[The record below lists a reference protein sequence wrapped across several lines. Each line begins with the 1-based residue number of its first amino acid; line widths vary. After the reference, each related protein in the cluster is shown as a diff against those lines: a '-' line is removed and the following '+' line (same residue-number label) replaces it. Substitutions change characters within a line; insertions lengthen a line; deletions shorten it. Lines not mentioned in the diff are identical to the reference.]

1 MPKVGKKK
9 FPYNSKGIAAA
20 QAESKATGQEMEVGE
35 GVNVARDAALSKSEK
50 KDDKK
55 SKKPAAK
62 KKAGK
67 GFPFFAKKAN
77 PFAKKVNP
85 FAKKGG

>member
-20 QAESKATGQEMEVGE
+20 QAESKATGEEMEVGE
-35 GVNVARDAALSKSEK
+35 GVNVARDAAMSKSDK

-55 SKKPAAK
+55 GKKSAK
-62 KKAGK
+62 K
-67 GFPFFAKKAN
+67 
-77 PFAKKVNP
+77 NP
-85 FAKKGG
+85 FAKKGS

>member
-20 QAESKATGQEMEVGE
+20 QAESKATGEEMEVGE

-55 SKKPAAK
+55 DSKKGKKSAK
-62 KKAGK
+62 K
-67 GFPFFAKKAN
+67 
-77 PFAKKVNP
+77 NP
-85 FAKKGG
+85 FAKKGGY

>member
-35 GVNVARDAALSKSEK
+35 GVNVARDAALSKSNDKEDK
-50 KDDKK
+50 KDSKKGKK
-55 SKKPAAK
+55 SAK
-62 KKAGK
+62 K
-67 GFPFFAKKAN
+67 
-77 PFAKKVNP
+77 NP
-85 FAKKGG
+85 FAKKGGY

>member
-20 QAESKATGQEMEVGE
+20 QAESKASGEEMEVGE
-35 GVNVARDAALSKSEK
+35 GVNVSRDAALSKSDK

-55 SKKPAAK
+55 DSKKGKKSAK
-62 KKAGK
+62 K
-67 GFPFFAKKAN
+67 
-77 PFAKKVNP
+77 NP
-85 FAKKGG
+85 FAKKGGY

>member
-20 QAESKATGQEMEVGE
+20 QAESKATGEEMEVGE
-35 GVNVARDAALSKSEK
+35 GVNVARDAAMSKSDK

-55 SKKPAAK
+55 DSKKDKKSAK
-62 KKAGK
+62 K
-67 GFPFFAKKAN
+67 
-77 PFAKKVNP
+77 NP
-85 FAKKGG
+85 FAKKGGY

>member
-20 QAESKATGQEMEVGE
+20 QAESKATGEEMEVGE
-35 GVNVARDAALSKSEK
+35 GVNVARDAALSKSDK

-55 SKKPAAK
+55 DSKKGK
-62 KKAGK
+62 KSD
-67 GFPFFAKKAN
+67 KK
-77 PFAKKVNP
+77 NP
-85 FAKKGG
+85 FAKKGGY

>member
-20 QAESKATGQEMEVGE
+20 QAESKATGQDMVVGE
-35 GVNVARDAALSKSEK
+35 GVNVSRDAALSKSNDGEK

-55 SKKPAAK
+55 DSKKGKKSAK
-62 KKAGK
+62 K
-67 GFPFFAKKAN
+67 
-77 PFAKKVNP
+77 NP
-85 FAKKGG
+85 FAKKGGY

>member
-50 KDDKK
+50 KEDKK
-55 SKKPAAK
+55 DSKKGKKSAK
-62 KKAGK
+62 K
-67 GFPFFAKKAN
+67 
-77 PFAKKVNP
+77 NP
-85 FAKKGG
+85 FAKKGGY

>member
-1 MPKVGKKK
+1 MPKVGKKR

-20 QAESKATGQEMEVGE
+20 QAESKATGEEMEVGE

-55 SKKPAAK
+55 DSKKGKKSAK
-62 KKAGK
+62 K
-67 GFPFFAKKAN
+67 
-77 PFAKKVNP
+77 NP
-85 FAKKGG
+85 FAKKGGY

>member
-50 KDDKK
+50 KEDKKDSKKDKK
-55 SKKPAAK
+55 SAK
-62 KKAGK
+62 K
-67 GFPFFAKKAN
+67 
-77 PFAKKVNP
+77 NP
-85 FAKKGG
+85 FAKKGGY

>member
-20 QAESKATGQEMEVGE
+20 QAESKATGEEMEVGE
-35 GVNVARDAALSKSEK
+35 GVNVSRDAALSKSDK

-55 SKKPAAK
+55 DSKKGKKSAK
-62 KKAGK
+62 K
-67 GFPFFAKKAN
+67 
-77 PFAKKVNP
+77 NP
-85 FAKKGG
+85 FAKKGGY

>member
-1 MPKVGKKK
+1 MPKVGKKR

-20 QAESKATGQEMEVGE
+20 QAESKATGEEMEVGE

-55 SKKPAAK
+55 DSKKSKKSAK
-62 KKAGK
+62 K
-67 GFPFFAKKAN
+67 
-77 PFAKKVNP
+77 NP
-85 FAKKGG
+85 FAKKGGY

>member
-1 MPKVGKKK
+1 MPKVGKKR

-20 QAESKATGQEMEVGE
+20 QAESKATGEDMEVGE

-55 SKKPAAK
+55 DSKKGKKSAK
-62 KKAGK
+62 K
-67 GFPFFAKKAN
+67 
-77 PFAKKVNP
+77 NP
-85 FAKKGG
+85 FAKKGGY

>member
-20 QAESKATGQEMEVGE
+20 QAESKATGEEMEVGE

-55 SKKPAAK
+55 GKKSAK
-62 KKAGK
+62 K
-67 GFPFFAKKAN
+67 
-77 PFAKKVNP
+77 NP
-85 FAKKGG
+85 FAKKGGY

>member
-20 QAESKATGQEMEVGE
+20 QAESKATGEEMEVGE
-35 GVNVARDAALSKSEK
+35 GVNVARDAAMSKSDK

-55 SKKPAAK
+55 DSKKGKKSAK
-62 KKAGK
+62 K
-67 GFPFFAKKAN
+67 
-77 PFAKKVNP
+77 NP
-85 FAKKGG
+85 FAKKGGY

>member
-55 SKKPAAK
+55 DSKKGKKSAK
-62 KKAGK
+62 K
-67 GFPFFAKKAN
+67 
-77 PFAKKVNP
+77 NP
-85 FAKKGG
+85 FAKKGGY

>member
-20 QAESKATGQEMEVGE
+20 QAESKATGEEMEVGE
-35 GVNVARDAALSKSEK
+35 GVNVSRDAALSESDK

-55 SKKPAAK
+55 GSKKGKKSAK
-62 KKAGK
+62 K
-67 GFPFFAKKAN
+67 
-77 PFAKKVNP
+77 NP
-85 FAKKGG
+85 FAKKGGY

>member
-20 QAESKATGQEMEVGE
+20 QAESKATGEEMEVGE
-35 GVNVARDAALSKSEK
+35 GVNVARDAALSKSNDKEDKKEDK
-50 KDDKK
+50 KD

-77 PFAKKVNP
+77 PFAKK
-85 FAKKGG
+85 GGK

>member
-20 QAESKATGQEMEVGE
+20 QAESKATGEEMEVGE
-35 GVNVARDAALSKSEK
+35 GVNVARDAALSKSDK

-55 SKKPAAK
+55 DSKKGKKSAK
-62 KKAGK
+62 K
-67 GFPFFAKKAN
+67 
-77 PFAKKVNP
+77 NP
-85 FAKKGG
+85 FAKKGGY

>member
-20 QAESKATGQEMEVGE
+20 QAESKATGEEMEVGE
-35 GVNVARDAALSKSEK
+35 GGNVARDAAMSKSDK

-55 SKKPAAK
+55 DSKKGKKSAK
-62 KKAGK
+62 K
-67 GFPFFAKKAN
+67 
-77 PFAKKVNP
+77 NP
-85 FAKKGG
+85 FAKKGGY

>member
-35 GVNVARDAALSKSEK
+35 GVNVARDAAMSKSDK

-55 SKKPAAK
+55 DSKKGKKSAK
-62 KKAGK
+62 K
-67 GFPFFAKKAN
+67 
-77 PFAKKVNP
+77 NP
-85 FAKKGG
+85 FAKKGGY